1 MNLLNDTIAA
11 ISTPP
16 GEGGIGI
23 VRLSGKNAIAI
34 ADRLFSSPKGKKLID
49 AKSHT
54 IIYGFIVDPKTDEKI
69 DEALVSIMR
78 APMTYT
84 KENVIEINCH
94 GGMLPIRK
102 TLELILKDGARLAE
116 PGEFTKR
123 AFLNGRLDLS
133 QAEAVID
140 IIRAKTEQAEKIALQ
155 QLEGRLSVKI
165 TEFIDR
171 IINICAHIE
180 ACIDFPEDEIDTMT
194 KDEMVRLM
202 QTLKEE
208 LMALAQ
214 SYDYGRLFREG
225 ISAAIVG
232 KPNVGKSSLLNAL
245 LRKDRAI
252 VTEMPG
258 TTRDV
263 IEDCLNINGLP
274 LIIMDTAGIRET
286 HDLAEMEGVK
296 RSLKAIDSADI
307 VLAVM
312 DASRPFDEADKE
324 VIDRVKDK
332 KTVVVINKS
341 DLLAGTE
348 MRSTEVLQYSNT
360 PIVKVSALK
369 GGGLDDLKNAIYSL
383 CISPVH
389 RCSQEGVLITNLRH
403 RRCIKNA
410 VISLGAA
417 IEDFEHDKPLEII
430 AISLRESLDSISEI
444 TGAVSTEDILN
455 KIFSEF
461 CIGK

>member
-1 MNLLNDTIAA
+1 MNFLDDTIAA

-23 VRLSGKNAIAI
+23 VRLSGKDAITI
-34 ADRLFSSPKGKKLID
+34 ANCFFSSPKGKKLTD

-54 IIYGFIVDPKTDEKI
+54 IIYGFIIDPKTGEKI
-69 DEALVSIMR
+69 DEVLVSIMR
-78 APMTYT
+78 APVTYT
-84 KENVIEINCH
+84 KEDVVEINCH
-94 GGMLPIRK
+94 GGMLPVRK
-102 TLELILKDGARLAE
+102 TLQLCLKGGARLAE

-123 AFLNGRLDLS
+123 AFLNGRINLS

-140 IIRAKTEQAEKIALQ
+140 IIRAKTEQAEKLALK
-155 QLEGRLSVKI
+155 QLQGSLSLKI

-171 IINICAHIE
+171 AINICAHIE

-194 KDEMVRLM
+194 KDEILQSM

-208 LMALAQ
+208 LMMLAQ

-225 ISAAIVG
+225 VSAAIVG

-245 LRKDRAI
+245 LQKDRAI

-286 HDLAEMEGVK
+286 HDLAEMEGVR

-312 DASRPFDEADKE
+312 DASRPFEEADKE
-324 VIDRVKDK
+324 IIDKVKDK
-332 KTVVVINKS
+332 KTVVIINKS
-341 DLLAGTE
+341 DIKSPAFSFQSLA
-348 MRSTEVLQYSNT
+348 SFQ
-360 PIVKVSALK
+360 PIVNISALK
-369 GGGLDDLKNAIYSL
+369 GWGIDELKNAVYLL
-383 CISPVH
+383 CTSAGD
-389 RCSQEGVLITNLRH
+389 RCCPEGELITNARH
-403 RRCIKNA
+403 HHCIERA
-410 VISLGAA
+410 IIALSAA
-417 IEDFEHDKPLEII
+417 KEDFEHDKPLEVI
-430 AISLRESLDSISEI
+430 AISLRESLDSLSEI
-444 TGAVSTEDILN
+444 IGTVSTEDILN

>member
-69 DEALVSIMR
+69 DEVLVSIMR

-102 TLELILKDGARLAE
+102 ILELILKEGARLAE

-155 QLEGRLSVKI
+155 QLEGRLSAKI

-171 IINICAHIE
+171 IINICANIE

-208 LMALAQ
+208 LMVLAQ

-296 RSLKAIDSADI
+296 RSLKAINIADI

-324 VIDRVKDK
+324 VIDKVKDK
-332 KTVVVINKS
+332 RAVIVINKS
-341 DLLAGTE
+341 DIENPAFG
-348 MRSTEVLQYSNT
+348 LQPSALSLQ
-360 PIVKVSALK
+360 PVVKVSALK
-369 GGGLDDLKNAIYSL
+369 GDGLDDLKNATYSL
-383 CISPVH
+383 CISSSD
-389 RCSQEGVLITNLRH
+389 RCSQESVLITNLRH
-403 RRCIKNA
+403 RLCIENA
-410 VISLGAA
+410 AISLGAA

-430 AISLRESLDSISEI
+430 AISLRESLDSLSEI

>member
-11 ISTPP
+11 LSTPP

-23 VRLSGKNAIAI
+23 VRLSGKDAIAI
-34 ADRLFSSPKGKKLID
+34 ANSFFSSPKGKKLTY

-54 IIYGFIVDPKTDEKI
+54 IIYGFIVDPKTGEKI

-84 KENVIEINCH
+84 KEDVVEINCH
-94 GGMLPIRK
+94 GGMLPVRK
-102 TLELILKDGARLAE
+102 TLELILKGGARLAE

-123 AFLNGRLDLS
+123 AFLNGRIDLS

-140 IIRAKTEQAEKIALQ
+140 IIRAKTEQAEKLALQ
-155 QLEGRLSVKI
+155 QLDGSLSAKI

-194 KDEMVRLM
+194 KDEIAISM
-202 QTLKEE
+202 QTLKDE
-208 LMALAQ
+208 LILLVQ
-214 SYDYGRLFREG
+214 SYDHGRLFREG
-225 ISAAIVG
+225 VAAAIVG

-324 VIDRVKDK
+324 VIERAKNK
-332 KTVVVINKS
+332 KTVIIINKS
-341 DLLAGTE
+341 DIKSPAFIFPPPDINPQP
-348 MRSTEVLQYSNT
+348 VVN
-360 PIVKVSALK
+360 VSALK
-369 GGGLDDLKNAIYSL
+369 SDGLDELKNAVYSL
-383 CISPVH
+383 CVSPGD
-389 RCSQEGVLITNLRH
+389 RCSPEGVLITNVRH
-403 RRCIKNA
+403 RLCIEKA
-410 VISLGAA
+410 AISLGAA

-430 AISLRESLDSISEI
+430 AISLRESLDSLGEI
-444 TGAVSTEDILN
+444 KGAVTTEDILN
-455 KIFSEF
+455 KIFTEF